1 MRRGMAALWES
12 RETGQS
18 ISHIQLFCGARL
30 SKETGNE
37 IVTTSALCPIVCREL
52 LLGSKPAIL

>member
-12 RETGQS
+12 RETG
-18 ISHIQLFCGARL
+18 HIQLFCRARL
-30 SKETGNE
+30 SKETGSE
-37 IVTTSALCPIVCREL
+37 IVTTSALCPIVGREL